1 MPSPRN
7 KAPLAAVAAVG
18 GAALLLCFGFWTESR
33 YEGQELARKAEAMT
47 LGNVEHGQKA
57 FGKYSC
63 GGCHAMAGVSG
74 AGGTVGPPLDGIAA
88 RGIIGGRLANNP
100 DNMRAWIQRPQSI
113 SPGTAMP
120 DLGVSDQ
127 DSRDIAAFLYT
138 RT

>member
-7 KAPLAAVAAVG
+7 KPLIAWGLVLGVIVFALIAFYADSQYEAADLRA
-18 GAALLLCFGFWTESR
+18 
-33 YEGQELARKAEAMT
+33 KAEAMT
-47 LGNVEHGQKA
+47 MGKVAAGQVA

-63 GGCHAMAGVSG
+63 GGCHTILGVSG
-74 AGGTVGPPLDGIAA
+74 ANGTVGPPLDGVAA

-100 DNMRAWIQRPQSI
+100 TNMMQWIQDPQHV

-120 DLGVSDQ
+120 NLGVTPQ

>member
-7 KAPLAAVAAVG
+7 KPLLIAG
-18 GAALLLCFGFWTESR
+18 GAAGAVLLLCLGFWMEAR

-47 LGNVEHGQKA
+47 LGKVERGQVA

-63 GGCHAMAGVSG
+63 GGCHTLLGVSG
-74 AGGTVGPPLDGIAA
+74 ANGTVGPPLDGIAA

-100 DNMRAWIQRPQSI
+100 DNLRAWIERPQSV

-120 DLGVSDQ
+120 DLGVTKQ

>member
-7 KAPLAAVAAVG
+7 RPLVAWSSVLG
-18 GAALLLCFGFWTESR
+18 VIALAILAFYADSR
-33 YEGQELARKAEAMT
+33 YEASDLRAKAEAMT
-47 LGNVEHGQKA
+47 MGKVAAGQVA

-63 GGCHAMAGVSG
+63 GACHTLLGVSG
-74 AGGTVGPPLDGIAA
+74 ANGTVGPPLDGVAA

-100 DNMRAWIQRPQSI
+100 ANMMQWIQDPQHV

-120 DLGVSDQ
+120 NLGVTPE

>member
-1 MPSPRN
+1 MPYRRN
-7 KAPLAAVAAVG
+7 KPLLILALTA
-18 GAALLLCFGFWTESR
+18 GAALLAWLGFYADSR
-33 YEGQELARKAEAMT
+33 YEAADLQRKVEAMT
-47 LGNVEHGQKA
+47 MGKVAAGQAA
-57 FGKYSC
+57 FGKYGC
-63 GGCHAMAGVSG
+63 GGCHAMLGVSG

-100 DNMRAWIQRPQSI
+100 DNMRQWIQHPQQV

-127 DSRDIAAFLYT
+127 DSRDITAFLYT